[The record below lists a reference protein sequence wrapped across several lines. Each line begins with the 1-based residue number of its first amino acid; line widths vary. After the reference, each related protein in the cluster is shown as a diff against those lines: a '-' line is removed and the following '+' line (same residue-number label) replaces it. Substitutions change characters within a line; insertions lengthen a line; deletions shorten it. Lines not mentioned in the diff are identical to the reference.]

1 MKINLLYKLQVKFCF
16 SHQPNFSYKTM
27 KQAAVYDDDITSKQ
41 PEMNLEN
48 STCYNNKGII
58 DYEYILYL
66 LPASETG
73 YTQ

>member
-1 MKINLLYKLQVKFCF
+1 
-16 SHQPNFSYKTM
+16 M

-41 PEMNLEN
+41 PEMNLEK
-48 STCYNNKGII
+48 SPCYNNKGTKGNK
-58 DYEYILYL
+58 YILYL